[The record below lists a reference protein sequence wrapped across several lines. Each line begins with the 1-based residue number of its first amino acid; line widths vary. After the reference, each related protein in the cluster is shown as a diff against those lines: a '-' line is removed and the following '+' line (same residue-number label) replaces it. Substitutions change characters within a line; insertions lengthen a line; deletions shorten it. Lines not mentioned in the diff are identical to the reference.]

1 MRRVVVGVAL
11 RDRLGEDGARGLD
24 EYVESAGEVWRTN
37 VINACT
43 DRFDARLQECAKPN
57 EMNEGFARIVNQ
69 LADTRVEILRWS
81 FAFWLGQVA
90 VIVAFMAF
98 IARVIG
104 S

>member
-24 EYVESAGEVWRTN
+24 EYVESAGEVWRSD
-37 VINACT
+37 VISACT
-43 DRFDARLQECAKPN
+43 ERFEVRLQECAKRN

-90 VIVAFMAF
+90 VIVGFMAF
-98 IARVIG
+98 IARMFG